1 MSTFSPN
8 FKTFE
13 SHYNNGETQI
23 VYSKYN
29 ADFHTALS
37 AYYKI
42 TKDEPYSFLLESV
55 EGGAHIGRYSIIAC
69 KPDVVWYANAA
80 QDNPLEE
87 LRKHIK
93 HCQIDIMPNDLPPAC
108 SGGMFGYLGYEMIR
122 FFEQTVPDENIDT
135 LNIPE
140 GVMMRPRLL
149 AVFDNVK
156 HELTLATPVLK
167 TKNTQGC
174 TAKAAYEEACDLLKE
189 AIDNLKTPLAHS
201 DLKNKTALTAPLNIK
216 RSVSDEEYC
225 QIVESAK
232 EHIFAGDIFQI
243 VPSQRFRA
251 PFDLPALDLYRSL
264 RRINPSPFLFHLKM
278 DGFAL
283 VGSSPEILVRVQD
296 QEVTVRPIAGTRPRG
311 KTVEEDNALA
321 KELLADEKE
330 RAEHLMLIDLG
341 RNDVGRVAE
350 IGSVKVTEEFI
361 IERYS
366 HVMHIVSNV
375 VGKLRND
382 LDCVDALF
390 SGFPAGTVSGAP
402 KVRAME
408 IIHKFEKEKRGFYAG
423 CVGYFDG
430 QNNMNT
436 CIALR
441 TALVKDNEVILQ
453 AGAGVV
459 ADSNPESE
467 NQECINKAMAIKKA
481 AEDAIL
487 RARETEI

>member
-1 MSTFSPN
+1 MMQIFPSRADFTAN
-8 FKTFE
+8 
-13 SHYNNGETQI
+13 YNDGKTQI
-23 VYSKYN
+23 VYAHYS
-29 ADFHTALS
+29 ADFDTALS

-42 TKDEPYSFLLESV
+42 TKDESYSFLLESV

-69 KPDVVWYANAA
+69 NPDVIWHSNDARG
-80 QDNPLEE
+80 NPLDE
-87 LRKHIK
+87 LRAHIK
-93 HCQIDIMPNDLPPAC
+93 RCKIDIMPAHLPPAC
-108 SGGMFGYLGYEMIR
+108 SGGMYGYLGYEMVR
-122 FFEQTVPDENIDT
+122 YVEPSVPNENEDT
-135 LNIPE
+135 LDIPE

-156 HELTLATPVLK
+156 HELTLTVPVLK
-167 TKNTQGC
+167 NAATKGC
-174 TAKAAYEEACDLLKE
+174 TADAAYDEAVQLLQE
-189 AIDNLKTPLAHS
+189 AIERLNTPLTQRTV
-201 DLKNKTALTAPLNIK
+201 KNESALSAPLSLQRNFTDDGYADLV
-216 RSVSDEEYC
+216 RA
-225 QIVESAK
+225 AK

-251 PFDLPALDLYRSL
+251 PFDLPAIDLYRAL

-296 QEVTVRPIAGTRPRG
+296 GEVTVRPIAGTRPRG
-311 KTVEEDNALA
+311 KTVEEDAALA
-321 KELLADEKE
+321 EDLLADQKE

-341 RNDVGRVAE
+341 RNDVGRVAK
-350 IGSVKVTEEFI
+350 IGTVRVTESFT

-375 VGKLRND
+375 VGQLRDD

-402 KVRAME
+402 KVSAMKL
-408 IIHKFEKEKRGFYAG
+408 IHKFENEKRRFYAG

-430 QNNMNT
+430 LGNMNT

-441 TALVKDNEVILQ
+441 TALVKDGEIVLQ
-453 AGAGVV
+453 AGAGIV
-459 ADSNPESE
+459 ADSIPESE
-467 NQECINKAMAIKKA
+467 NQECINKAMALMKA
-481 AEDAIL
+481 AEAAIKF
-487 RARETEI
+487 